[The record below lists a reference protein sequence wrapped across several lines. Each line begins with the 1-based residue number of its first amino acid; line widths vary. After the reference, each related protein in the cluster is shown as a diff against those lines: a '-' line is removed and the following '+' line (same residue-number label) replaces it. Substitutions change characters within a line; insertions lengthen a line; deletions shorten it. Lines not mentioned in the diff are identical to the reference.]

1 MDNQVC
7 MSELERDKIL
17 QEHEKQMVKL
27 ENSLTLN
34 KLQQQRMLEEKL
46 AQKRQQQME
55 KLKKKQ
61 LIENKVI
68 LPNSWSSSL
77 EVQMSSSFMTTES
90 V

>member
-34 KLQQQRMLEEKL
+34 KLQQKRMLEDKL
-46 AQKRQQQME
+46 ALRRKQQMD
-55 KLKKKQ
+55 KLRKKQ
-61 LIENKVI
+61 LIENKV
-68 LPNSWSSSL
+68 
-77 EVQMSSSFMTTES
+77 F
-90 V
+90 